1 MAVFDAAAGV
11 LDLAEI
17 AVAVTDGRTMPGLAG
32 AAGRAGPLFDALRL
46 APPPSVAGLVGR
58 PLGRLHLG
66 NEFCERLVPSP
77 TLLKRSIGLAD
88 AAGLALTLA
97 TPAVPD
103 SGLARLVRL
112 FRMLPE
118 GAEVVANDYG
128 VLRLL
133 AREFPALEPVAGRQ
147 LCKMIKDPRLPNE
160 KWARLNPPG
169 LGSPEFESLLGR
181 FGIRRAELDVPP
193 FARPADLRAGGLAL
207 SVHAPFG
214 YALRGRVCRI
224 GSLRFDGAAKFRPD
238 QDCAKECL
246 RWSCRLT
253 RPAGRGDQ
261 DLGSFQR
268 GNSIFY
274 RHDRGMQD
282 ALWQALANGWVDRI
296 VLPGDWCEP
305 GFGET
310 GEGRHADHRTH

>member
-1 MAVFDAAAGV
+1 MAVTDAPAGAIGLV
-11 LDLAEI
+11 EI
-17 AVAVTDGRTMPGLAG
+17 AVAVTGGTALAG
-32 AAGRAGPLFDALRL
+32 LDGHAGPLFDALRL
-46 APPPSVAGLVGR
+46 APPPSATGLVSR

-66 NEFCERLVPSP
+66 NEFCERLIPSP
-77 TLLKRSIGLAD
+77 TLLKRAIGLAD

-97 TPAVPD
+97 TPTVPD
-103 SGLARLVRL
+103 AGLAKLRRL
-112 FRMLPE
+112 FRILPE

-169 LGSPEFESLLGR
+169 LGSPEFEDILGR
-181 FGIRRAELDVPP
+181 FGVRRAELDVPP

-224 GSLRFDGAAKFRPD
+224 GSLRFEGAAKFRPD
-238 QDCAKECL
+238 QACAKECL
-246 RWSCRLT
+246 GYACRLT
-253 RPAGRGDQ
+253 RPADHGQ
-261 DLGSFQR
+261 HDLESFQR

-274 RHDRGMQD
+274 RHDTGMGE
-282 ALWQALANGWVDRI
+282 AMWRAVENGWIDRI
-296 VLPGDWCEP
+296 VLAGDWREP
-305 GFGET
+305 CFGET
-310 GEGRHADHRTH
+310 EGDRHADHGPH